1 MIAKQRTKEE
11 LEKTGGSPPDEGNLT
26 PATPPVTLGET
37 ARAEKLVALG
47 QLVAVVAHELGNP
60 LSIISS
66 SLQYLHERFIET
78 GDPSADFTRTAIQNV
93 DRMHTMLRGMLD
105 FAAVRKP
112 ERHPINLN
120 EVIREVARFTA
131 PEMEKRAVRLE
142 MDLDPNL
149 PLVSADPA
157 GVTQIF
163 LNVFKNALEAISAPS
178 ARVIVRSRAH
188 QDHGITS
195 VEIENEG
202 PGIPEDAMSHLFRPF
217 NTTKPSGT
225 GLGLY
230 ISRQI
235 AREHGGELRARNVP
249 GGVLL
254 TLTLPSYRSE

>member
-1 MIAKQRTKEE
+1 MMAAKRAGEE
-11 LEKTGGSPPDEGNLT
+11 ADKACGSPQDDGSPSPLS
-26 PATPPVTLGET
+26 PPVAFVET

-66 SLQYLHERFIET
+66 SLQYLHERMLQT

-93 DRMHTMLRGMLD
+93 ERMHTMLRGMLD
-105 FAAVRKP
+105 FAAVKKP

-120 EVIREVARFTA
+120 EVIHEVVRFTA

-142 MDLDPNL
+142 LELDPDL

-157 GVTQIF
+157 GIMQVF
-163 LNVFKNALEAISAPS
+163 LNVFKNALEAISALG
-178 ARVIVRSRAH
+178 ARVVVRSRAL
-188 QDHGITS
+188 DERPSVS

-202 PGIPEDAMSHLFRPF
+202 PGIPEDAMTHLFRPF

-249 GGVLL
+249 EGVLL
-254 TLTLPSYRSE
+254 TLTLPSCRGE